1 MTHATENVRGNV
13 DVWIGR
19 TGGISEGDAA
29 ALAAA
34 CDEQERA
41 RARRLA
47 RPEERRRWLV
57 TRGAVRA
64 LLAGYLGIE
73 AQEVALRRDPSGKP
87 RLDGD
92 AGDLRF
98 NVSHA
103 GDAVA
108 VAVATGRE
116 VGVDIAV
123 RDAAVEVDV
132 ILRHLF
138 PAEEAARLLALVP
151 SARRAAFFRSWSRR
165 EALVKADGGALR
177 LQSMHELRVPAA
189 DLPSPAPRRVP
200 GAVGWAVADVA
211 APDGYVA
218 AVAAAGADWRPVPR
232 HWKAWIGPQ
241 AVSGAAGG
249 SL

>member
-1 MTHATENVRGNV
+1 MTGTDV

-19 TGGISEGDAA
+19 TGGLSDRDAA

-41 RARRLA
+41 RARQLV
-47 RPEERRRWLV
+47 RPDHRRRWLV

-73 AQEVALRRDPSGKP
+73 PREIALRRDPAGKP
-87 RLDGD
+87 RLDGA

-116 VGVDIAV
+116 VGVDIEV
-123 RDAAVEVDV
+123 RDAAVDIDV

-138 PAEEAARLLALVP
+138 PADEAERLLALAP

-165 EALVKADGGALR
+165 EAWVKADGSGLR
-177 LQSMHELRVPAA
+177 LQPMHELRVPAA
-189 DLPSPAPRRVP
+189 DMPSPGPRRIP
-200 GAVGWAVADVA
+200 GAARWAVADVV
-211 APDGYVA
+211 APHGYVA
-218 AVAAAGADWRPVPR
+218 AVAAAGTDWRPVPR
-232 HWKAWIGPQ
+232 HWKPCISPRA
-241 AVSGAAGG
+241 
-249 SL
+249 

>member
-1 MTHATENVRGNV
+1 MTRRDV

-19 TGGISEGDAA
+19 TGGMGEPDGA

-41 RARRLA
+41 RARRLV
-47 RPEERRRWLV
+47 RPDQRRRWLV

-64 LLAGYLGIE
+64 LLAGYLGID
-73 AQEVALRRDPSGKP
+73 AREVALRSDRSGKP

-108 VAVATGRE
+108 VAVASGRE
-116 VGVDIAV
+116 VGVDIEL
-123 RDAAVEVDV
+123 RDAALDIDP

-138 PAEEAARLLALVP
+138 PADEAARLLALAP

-165 EALVKADGGALR
+165 EAWVKADGAGLR
-177 LQSMHELRVPAA
+177 RRPMHELRVPAA
-189 DLPSPAPRRVP
+189 ESPSAAPRPIP
-200 GAVGWAVADVA
+200 GAARWAVADVA

-218 AVAAAGADWRPVPR
+218 AVAAAGTDWRPVPR
-232 HWKAWIGPQ
+232 HWTPCISPRD
-241 AVSGAAGG
+241 
-249 SL
+249 

>member
-1 MTHATENVRGNV
+1 MTRAQDV

-19 TGGISEGDAA
+19 TGGMADRDAA

-34 CDEQERA
+34 CDAQERA
-41 RARRLA
+41 RAQRLT
-47 RPEERRRWLV
+47 RPDQRRRWLV

-64 LLAGYLGIE
+64 LLAEYLGIE
-73 AQEVALRRDPSGKP
+73 AHAVALRRDRSGKP

-92 AGDLRF
+92 FGDLRF

-108 VAVATGRE
+108 VAVTTGRE
-116 VGVDIAV
+116 VGVDIEV
-123 RDAAVEVDV
+123 RDPALDVDA

-151 SARRAAFFRSWSRR
+151 VERRAAFYRSWSRR
-165 EALVKADGGALR
+165 EAWVKADGGGLR
-177 LQSMHELRVPAA
+177 RRPMHELRVPATA
-189 DLPSPAPRRVP
+189 APAPAPRRIP
-200 GAVGWAVADVA
+200 GAAGWAVADVD

-218 AVAAAGADWRPVPR
+218 AVAAAGIDWRPVPR
-232 HWKAWIGPQ
+232 DWKPCISPRP
-241 AVSGAAGG
+241 
-249 SL
+249 

>member
-1 MTHATENVRGNV
+1 MTRGDV
-13 DVWIGR
+13 EVWIGR
-19 TGGISEGDAA
+19 TGAMSERDAA

-34 CDEQERA
+34 CDAQERA
-41 RARRLA
+41 RAGRLV
-47 RPEERRRWLV
+47 RPDERRRWLV

-73 AQEVALRRDPSGKP
+73 PREVALRRDPSGKP
-87 RLDGD
+87 RLDGA

-116 VGVDIAV
+116 VGVDIEV
-123 RDAAVEVDV
+123 RDAALDIDP

-138 PAEEAARLLALVP
+138 PADEAARLLALAP
-151 SARRAAFFRSWSRR
+151 RARRAAFFRSWSRR
-165 EALVKADGGALR
+165 EAWVKADGGGLR
-177 LQSMHELRVPAA
+177 RQPMHELRVPAA
-189 DLPSPAPRRVP
+189 ESPAPAPRRIP
-200 GAVGWAVADVA
+200 GAAGWAVADVD

-218 AVAAAGADWRPVPR
+218 AVAAAGTDWRPVPR
-232 HWKAWIGPQ
+232 HWKPCISPRA
-241 AVSGAAGG
+241 
-249 SL
+249 